1 MADRLVAIRKLLS
14 HERQERRCAAAIVLA
29 ELGVQDKRSVNALT
43 TALDDEDPQV
53 RRYVLEAL
61 GQTEDESIVD
71 KLIDALNDPDLFV
84 QQAAETSLLR
94 LGDQAVPALQSQM
107 EGPASIRR
115 KVAAVLSR
123 LQSSAGIESLID
135 SIDGSDSTVLDRT
148 RQALRTKGSE
158 LTATELR
165 NLKKKLDQRLNL
177 ATHNKEVALSAAL
190 LPLLGDLPD
199 DTVVT
204 RIMKETTPET
214 PPQVR
219 RAAIAAMMSALPQAR
234 GRRRDAAIE
243 RLLECLTEEDEDGVI
258 RPTLNALKDIKVP
271 ERLAPTLK
279 DLLNAPTAPARA
291 YALSELG
298 RIGTPDS
305 ISSLVEQLFTG
316 SAPVRAAA
324 REALAKVPE
333 SAKLLAEALF
343 EVSDP
348 SRLQD
353 IGDLLKL
360 HQKTLP
366 SEEKIKICVTIIDR
380 LEADEK
386 DLSALVNTVSS
397 AFPEHF
403 LTVIRDRVSS
413 LRSKNNLAGA
423 FTLLNAIKDCSALGD
438 EERYQLAVLGL
449 LKSTDASSRPPRATD
464 RLCSPFAELLRVGFP
479 IENRLRKELLV
490 RVQDLYYL
498 GFAFSESRDEDER
511 DFGHELLEEVVQ
523 REPEGTYGSRAQNKI
538 NLTSR

>member
-29 ELGVQDKRSVNALT
+29 ELGIRDKRSVNALT
-43 TALDDEDPQV
+43 SALDDEDPQV

-61 GQTEDESIVD
+61 AQTDDESIVD

-84 QQAAETSLLR
+84 QQAAETALLR
-94 LGDQAVPALQSQM
+94 FGDQAVPALQRQM
-107 EGPASIRR
+107 EGPASVRR

-135 SIDGSDSTVLDRT
+135 SIDGSDSTVLDRA
-148 RQALRTKGSE
+148 RQALRTKGPE
-158 LTATELR
+158 LSATELR
-165 NLKKKLDQRLNL
+165 NLKKKLDQRLNQ
-177 ATHNKEVALSAAL
+177 ATHKKEIALSAAL

-204 RIMKETTPET
+204 RIMKETTPDT

-243 RLLECLTEEDEDGVI
+243 RLLECLPEEDEDGVI
-258 RPTLNALKDIKVP
+258 RPTLNALKDVEVP
-271 ERLAPTLK
+271 ERLAPMLK
-279 DLLNAPTAPARA
+279 DLLNAPTASARA

-305 ISSLVEQLFTG
+305 ISSLVEQLITG
-316 SAPVRAAA
+316 SAPVRVAA
-324 REALAKVPE
+324 REALAKVSE
-333 SAKLLAEALF
+333 SATPLAEALF

-353 IGDLLKL
+353 IGELLKQ
-360 HQKTLP
+360 HEANLP
-366 SEEKIKICVTIIDR
+366 PEMKIKICVTIIDR
-380 LEADEK
+380 IEAGEDNLGPLVETASRA
-386 DLSALVNTVSS
+386 LS
-397 AFPEHF
+397 EHF

-413 LRSKNNLAGA
+413 RRSKKNLAGA
-423 FTLLNAIKDCSALGD
+423 FTLLNAIKDCTAFGD

-449 LKSTDASSRPPRATD
+449 VKSADTSSRPPRATD
-464 RLCSPFAELLRVGFP
+464 RLCTPFAELLRVGFP
-479 IENRLRKELLV
+479 IENRLRKESLV

-523 REPEGTYGSRAQNKI
+523 REPDSTHGSRAQNKI